1 MSVKNMADT
10 MDAVSLQTLNLLE
23 LLLFIIKQGK
33 LHVKNPILYFENI
46 KDSVYSTFINRIK
59 LV

>member
-1 MSVKNMADT
+1 

-23 LLLFIIKQGK
+23 LLLLFIIKQGK

-46 KDSVYSTFINRIK
+46 KDSVYSTFINWIK
-59 LV
+59 LYLYKIYW

>member
-33 LHVKNPILYFENI
+33 LHVKKSHIIF
-46 KDSVYSTFINRIK
+46 
-59 LV
+59 